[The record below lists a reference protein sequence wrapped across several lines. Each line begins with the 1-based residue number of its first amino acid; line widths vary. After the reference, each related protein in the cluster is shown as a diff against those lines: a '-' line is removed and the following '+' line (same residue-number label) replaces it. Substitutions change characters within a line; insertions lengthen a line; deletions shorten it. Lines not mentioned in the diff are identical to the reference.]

1 MTRALDAAA
10 VLLTAALFLV
20 ASVGGIDVEF
30 GPLRLRVHDWMRPAV
45 ALAVVL
51 AGRAALGATA
61 RVASYVA
68 TRGMLALL
76 FASAGVYAH
85 YQVRVAGGLD
95 SYGYV
100 STAASIASGRLSEPQ
115 PLADVLPFDNPLSA
129 ATPLGHVAG
138 ADGRSSVP
146 RFPVGLPLVMAL
158 FMVFGSAG
166 PFFVPFVM
174 ACVTLVLA
182 YQIGRESSCRLTG
195 LFAATLVAM
204 DPLFVVY
211 ATQPMSDVPATCWLV
226 AAVWLA
232 LRTGGTDRPFLLG
245 LAAGGCAGMAM
256 LTRPALLPAVA
267 LLVLVAARRKA
278 PRLAFAFGATVLAFV
293 AIQAALNV
301 RLYGSPTASGYGPA
315 SHMFELSFAR
325 FSANVSN
332 FGKWLTYS
340 HTPLFWLLWP
350 GALLVLRQHRL
361 VWEVSAVAA
370 AAAAPYLFY
379 IVFDDWESSRFL
391 LPSLTLVLILAAR
404 AIGHLTR
411 RSPLAHAMVVF
422 PIALACAA
430 ASHQFLQKEGL
441 DRYRPAEAKY
451 ALVGDWF
458 ARHTPERTVVLAAL
472 HSGTIRMYGG
482 RQTIRWDRIP
492 DTALAATLRRLSA
505 SGYEPYL
512 ALDLPTEPPLFE
524 ERFRGQPVNVEQVAR
539 VRVVNI
545 YRFVSAH

>member
-1 MTRALDAAA
+1 
-10 VLLTAALFLV
+10 
-20 ASVGGIDVEF
+20 
-30 GPLRLRVHDWMRPAV
+30 
-45 ALAVVL
+45 
-51 AGRAALGATA
+51 
-61 RVASYVA
+61 
-68 TRGMLALL
+68 
-76 FASAGVYAH
+76 
-85 YQVRVAGGLD
+85 
-95 SYGYV
+95 
-100 STAASIASGRLSEPQ
+100 
-115 PLADVLPFDNPLSA
+115 
-129 ATPLGHVAG
+129 
-138 ADGRSSVP
+138 
-146 RFPVGLPLVMAL
+146 
-158 FMVFGSAG
+158 
-166 PFFVPFVM
+166 
-174 ACVTLVLA
+174 
-182 YQIGRESSCRLTG
+182 
-195 LFAATLVAM
+195 
-204 DPLFVVY
+204 
-211 ATQPMSDVPATCWLV
+211 
-226 AAVWLA
+226 
-232 LRTGGTDRPFLLG
+232 
-245 LAAGGCAGMAM
+245 M
-256 LTRPALLPAVA
+256 LTRPALLPTVA

-350 GALLVLRQHRL
+350 AALLVLRQHRL

-391 LPSLTLVLILAAR
+391 LPSITLVLILAAR
-404 AIGHLTR
+404 AIGHLAR
-411 RSPLAHAMVVF
+411 RSPLAHAMVAF
-422 PIALACAA
+422 AIALACAA

-441 DRYRPAEAKY
+441 DRYRPTEAKY

-482 RQTIRWDRIP
+482 RQTIRWDHIP
-492 DTALAATLRRLSA
+492 DTALAATLRRLIA